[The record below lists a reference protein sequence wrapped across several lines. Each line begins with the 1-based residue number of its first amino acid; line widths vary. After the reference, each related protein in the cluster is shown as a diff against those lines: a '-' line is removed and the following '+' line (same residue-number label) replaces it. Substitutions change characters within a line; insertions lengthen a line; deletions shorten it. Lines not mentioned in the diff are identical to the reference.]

1 VRRAPLGL
9 ALSGLL
15 AITGCVSQQA
25 GAPAPVLPAYEQ
37 FKNLG
42 PMDVAGE
49 DPGDPGPRVFDS
61 VNAVPRLRAFLSAQG
76 TPDSLEVLEPSGGNL
91 RIELNYAS
99 RDRRIVVE
107 RVDGRLTAYA
117 PTHLDGSPL
126 GSASSPAPSSAR
138 PSASE
143 PAQAEQQAAG
153 ETPSPSQEQEAPVP
167 EEVPMATELQSL
179 ECPID
184 PLRADCARLC
194 VPGAPYEWCQ

>member
-1 VRRAPLGL
+1 MRRTALGL

-15 AITGCVSQQA
+15 AITGCVSQQ
-25 GAPAPVLPAYEQ
+25 GGPPAPVLPAYEQ
-37 FKNLG
+37 YKNLG

-49 DPGDPGPRVFDS
+49 KPGDPGPRVFDS
-61 VNAVPRLRAFLSAQG
+61 LNAVPRLRAFLSAQG
-76 TPDSLEVLEPSGGNL
+76 TPDSLEVFEPSGGNL
-91 RIELNYAS
+91 RVELNYAS

-107 RVDGRLTAYA
+107 RVEGRLTAYA

-126 GSASSPAPSSAR
+126 GSTSSPEPASRPAPSK
-138 PSASE
+138 PVE
-143 PAQAEQQAAG
+143 EEQQPTG
-153 ETPSPSQEQEAPVP
+153 EATAQPEEAPVP
-167 EEVPMATELQSL
+167 EDVPMATELQTL